1 MVSQIFL
8 LFQIIAEEEPESPPL
23 NYELDMAAALAAS
36 ATSEVHQLTS
46 CQTGSASVSADLSSN
61 NAKSPTNDLESQE
74 RRTRIALLENQQ
86 AELETEI
93 RLLKQCGKSLIWVM
107 VHTMVH
113 SVSNMARSHFLN
125 ILILISSNFLPHF
138 YDFQKSHKIGSFR
151 CLLSILSIL

>member
-1 MVSQIFL
+1 MFPNINIIWKVWFHEFFIF
-8 LFQIIAEEEPESPPL
+8 FQIIAEEEPESPPL

-93 RLLKQCGKSLIWVM
+93 RLLKQCGKSLV
-107 VHTMVH
+107 
-113 SVSNMARSHFLN
+113 
-125 ILILISSNFLPHF
+125 
-138 YDFQKSHKIGSFR
+138 
-151 CLLSILSIL
+151 